1 MKDAYKVTF
10 IYKPKN
16 VLKAVAKKMIKLKKS
31 GGDSLTSSNIK
42 TKIVKVSTRL
52 KGSGISRS
60 KGPSINNI
68 EKSVSLNN
76 KKLEVSESVSSS
88 DSDAE

>member
-16 VLKAVAKKMIKLKKS
+16 VLKAVAKKMVKSKKS
-31 GGDSLTSSNIK
+31 VNSLTSSDIK

-68 EKSVSLNN
+68 EKSVSLRN

>member
-16 VLKAVAKKMIKLKKS
+16 VLKAVAKKMIKSKKS
-31 GGDSLTSSNIK
+31 VNSLTNSDIK

-68 EKSVSLNN
+68 EKSVSLRN